1 MTFDVMKVP
10 IASPSA
16 ELDGNV
22 SLIRAVVGM
31 LVLNMQDHR
40 LLSLDNC
47 LLKTRQDAL
56 VSTTIHLVVLASSD
70 IRLQRRHPPTLLF
83 ALSSSAHLRD
93 GITQG
98 EEAAPA
104 EIERKSLPPSCLFKP
119 SPQYSSQHPST
130 TPPTPQY
137 CPSQARPSQTPPPAS
152 TNPSPPPTG
161 PSPSNTAPS
170 STTP

>member
-70 IRLQRRHPPTLLF
+70 IRLQRCHPPTLLF
-83 ALSSSAHLRD
+83 ALSSSAHPRD
-93 GITQG
+93 VITQG
-98 EEAAPA
+98 EEASPT
-104 EIERKSLPPSCLFKP
+104 EIESEVPPSYPFKP
-119 SPQYSSQHPST
+119 SPQYSSPHPST